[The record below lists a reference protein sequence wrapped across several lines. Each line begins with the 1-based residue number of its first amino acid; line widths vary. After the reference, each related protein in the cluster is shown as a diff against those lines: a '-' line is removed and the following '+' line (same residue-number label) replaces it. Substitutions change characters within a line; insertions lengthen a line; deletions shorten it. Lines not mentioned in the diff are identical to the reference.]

1 MHLSSL
7 SLEQF
12 RSYTTLSLE
21 IPPQGLRVVGPNAS
35 GKSTLLESV
44 LLLAT
49 LKGSRSAN
57 ERELVRRGS
66 GEEFGL
72 PPFARVSGT
81 VITGQE
87 QRELQI
93 ALQVDPETRS
103 ARKSV
108 SVDGVSRRVLD
119 AVGLLKVVSFAPE
132 DVSLLAGPPAQ
143 RRRYLDVMLSQ
154 VDRRYLRALSR
165 YVRVLSQRNGL
176 LRALSRDRASPNA
189 PATLSQLA
197 FWDDE
202 VIAAGAT
209 VIAHRL
215 LAVSNIDRLANAR
228 FGHLA
233 EGSLSVTYQSNVA
246 TDGLHGYA
254 TGTNADDL
262 GLVVAREWTQQ
273 LASVRAEEVR
283 RGLSLLGP
291 QRDDFSAAIDDMDVG
306 IYGSRGQ
313 QRLSVVALKL
323 AEADLMRREAME
335 PPTVLLDDVFSEL
348 DGERAEQLIGT
359 LSDLGCQL
367 IVTATERERLSTSS
381 LSALP
386 WFQTR
391 DVVREPV

>member
-12 RSYTTLSLE
+12 RSYTALSLE
-21 IPPQGLRVVGPNAS
+21 IPPQGLRVIGPNAS

-49 LKGSRSAN
+49 LKGARSAN
-57 ERELVRRGS
+57 ERELVCRGS

-72 PPFARVSGT
+72 PPFARVGGT
-81 VITGQE
+81 VITRQE
-87 QRELQI
+87 QLELQI

-103 ARKSV
+103 ARKTV
-108 SVDGVSRRVLD
+108 SVDGVSKRVLD
-119 AVGLLKVVSFAPE
+119 AVGLLKVVSFSPE

-215 LAVSNIDRLANAR
+215 LAVSNIDGLANAR
-228 FGHLA
+228 FGQIA
-233 EGSLSVTYQSNVA
+233 EGSLSATYRSNVV
-246 TDGLHGYA
+246 TDGMHRYA
-254 TGTNADDL
+254 IGTNADDL

-273 LASVRAEEVR
+273 LASVRAEEIR

-291 QRDDFSAAIDDMDVG
+291 QRDDFSLAIDDMDVG
-306 IYGSRGQ
+306 VYGSRGQ

-348 DGERAEQLIGT
+348 DGERAEHLIGT
-359 LSDLGCQL
+359 LSALGCQL

-391 DVVREPV
+391 AVVREPA